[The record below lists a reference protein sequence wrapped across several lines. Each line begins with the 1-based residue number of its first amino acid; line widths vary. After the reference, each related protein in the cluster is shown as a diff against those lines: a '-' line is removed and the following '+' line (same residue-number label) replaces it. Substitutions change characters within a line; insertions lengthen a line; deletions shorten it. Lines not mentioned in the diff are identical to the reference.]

1 MNYDLRAVHP
11 AALFALLAALWGGSF
26 VWIEVGLDYF
36 PPLSFA
42 ALRYDVAG
50 LLVVAYAAAT
60 VDRWRPR
67 GREWLPVAVTGVF
80 VIGAYHGL
88 LFLGIQHVTGAVAA
102 VLIGLT
108 PVFTAGFAAALHRGE
123 GFDAPRVGGVLLGFL
138 GVAVVAGIGP
148 AGLAGNNAGGVL
160 LVLGGSVAYALG
172 TVLAPE
178 GDSLPLRTTEGWAM
192 LGGSALLHVWALA
205 RGESIGSVSWTPE
218 AIVAFAYLTVLAG
231 AVAFLL
237 YFHLLAAVGPTEL
250 NLVGYVEPLVA
261 AAVAWALLGQV
272 VGPRT
277 LVGFVCI
284 LAGFALV
291 KHVELRR
298 LLGGVRCRVAG
309 A

>member
-1 MNYDLRAVHP
+1 MNWNFRAVHP

-50 LLVVAYAAAT
+50 LLVVAYAFVT

-67 GREWLPVAVTGVF
+67 GREWLPVAVTAVF
-80 VIGAYHGL
+80 VIAAYHGL
-88 LFLGIQHVTGAVAA
+88 LFLGIEHVSGAVAA
-102 VLIGLT
+102 VLIGLA
-108 PVFTAGFAAALHRGE
+108 PVLTAGFAAALHRGE
-123 GFDAPRVGGVLLGFL
+123 GLDGPRVGGVLLGFL

-148 AGLAGNNAGGVL
+148 TGFAGSDAGGVV
-160 LVLGGSVAYALG
+160 LVLAGAAAFALG

-178 GDSLPLRTTEGWAM
+178 DGALPLRTVEGWAM
-192 LGGSALLHVWALA
+192 LGGAGLLHVWAA
-205 RGESIGSVSWTPE
+205 VRGESLGEVAWTPE
-218 AIVAFAYLTVLAG
+218 ALAAFLYLAVLAG
-231 AVAFLL
+231 AVAFLV
-237 YFHLLAAVGPTEL
+237 YFHLLAAIGPTEL

-261 AAVAWALLGQV
+261 AGISWAVLGQV

-277 LVGFVCI
+277 VVGFAFI

-291 KHVELRR
+291 KHAELRR
-298 LLGGVRCRVAG
+298 LVGGVGTLARG

>member
-1 MNYDLRAVHP
+1 MNFDPRAVHP
-11 AALFALLAALWGGSF
+11 AALFAVLAALWGGSF

-50 LLVVAYAAAT
+50 LLVLAYSAAT

-67 GREWLPVAVTGVF
+67 GREWLPVAVTAVF
-80 VIGAYHGL
+80 VFAAYHGF
-88 LFLGIQHVTGAVAA
+88 LFLGIEHVSGAVAA

-108 PVFTAGFAAALHRGE
+108 PVLTAGFAAALRGGE
-123 GFDAPRVGGVLLGFL
+123 GLDGARTGGVLLGFL

-148 AGLAGNNAGGVL
+148 AGFVGTSATGVL
-160 LVLGGSVAYALG
+160 LVLAGAVAFALG

-178 GDSLPLRTTEGWAM
+178 SGTLPLRTTQGWAM
-192 LGGSALLHVWALA
+192 LGGAGLLHVWAGV
-205 RGESIGSVSWTPE
+205 RGESLEAVVWTPRSI
-218 AIVAFAYLTVLAG
+218 AAFLYLTVLAG
-231 AVAFLL
+231 AVAFLV

-261 AAVAWALLGQV
+261 AAVSWAVLGEV

-277 LVGFVCI
+277 FVGFACI

-291 KHVELRR
+291 KHAELRR
-298 LLGGVRCRVAG
+298 FVSGVRRAAG
-309 A
+309 SV